1 MSGQPQQRRIK
12 IKLFLRNRTRQN
24 LCFKCRTLF
33 CFCET
38 DFNPSDFSI
47 FHRAGTFSYSAVA
60 ADFFQFELSDFVG
73 LFYFFSSYRGSL
85 FFFQFELRLAGRL
98 LDCQSWLALA
108 KQAAAV
114 AVHHRHT
121 VQQNTAS
128 SNAIKIDCFALL
140 PVFFII
146 NAALHYVMHWDQLL
160 QCSGRKGYWCIWK
173 RILTQCGQV
182 SSICSF

>member
-47 FHRAGTFSYSAVA
+47 FHRAGTFLILPWQPIFFNLSFRTLLDFFTFSRPTVA
-60 ADFFQFELSDFVG
+60 A
-73 LFYFFSSYRGSL
+73 Y
-85 FFFQFELRLAGRL
+85 FFQFELRLAGRL

-121 VQQNTAS
+121 VQQNTAPS
-128 SNAIKIDCFALL
+128 TAIKIDCFALL
-140 PVFFII
+140 PVFII

-160 QCSGRKGYWCIWK
+160 QCSGRKGYWCI
-173 RILTQCGQV
+173 
-182 SSICSF
+182 